1 MSVINV
7 QHKYND
13 NKQKHI
19 LFLTKFNNEVF
30 TLFIYVIYVCLV
42 ICLFISCI
50 LSLIYFLHDIFSS
63 PIDLMIGQSFIPNT
77 PSTKHLRNMVSQ
89 IFYAHIYNIDILLA
103 LIFQIWFQTI
113 IYILWTHICYTHS
126 EFKQIHFNWVISQ
139 WCTRFISGYLV
150 MISHLL
156 T

>member
-1 MSVINV
+1 MFSNNIKTINRNIFYSSLNLTMKCLLYLCYLRLFGDMFV
-7 QHKYND
+7 HIMYFISQIIFTW
-13 NKQKHI
+13 HI
-19 LFLTKFNNEVF
+19 LISNN
-30 TLFIYVIYVCLV
+30 LDNRAIIYTQY
-42 ICLFISCI
+42 S
-50 LSLIYFLHDIFSS
+50 
-63 PIDLMIGQSFIPNT
+63 
-77 PSTKHLRNMVSQ
+77 STKHQRNMVSQ
-89 IFYAHIYNIDILLA
+89 TFCAHIYNIDILLV
-103 LIFQIWFQTI
+103 LIFKIWFQTI